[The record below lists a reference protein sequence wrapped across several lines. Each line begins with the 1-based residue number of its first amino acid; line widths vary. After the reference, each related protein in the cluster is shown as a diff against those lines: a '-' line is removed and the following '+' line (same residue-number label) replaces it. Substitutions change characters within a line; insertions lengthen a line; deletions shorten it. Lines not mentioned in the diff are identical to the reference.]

1 MKADVSSKPKSAP
14 RSNRE
19 NSRAI
24 LAKPRARKK
33 PVESLRAPGRPK
45 GQAEQNDAA
54 TRRRILE
61 AALQTF
67 SLHGFEGTSITSI
80 ARSHR
85 VSPPLIHYYFRN
97 KDELWRAAMDQG
109 IGDMVRNL
117 REVCDE
123 LIEAD
128 CIARLKFF
136 IRRYIA
142 LVAERPAVFRVIVR
156 ESDTPNPRLS
166 WLAHHYMTPLYT
178 LIIELV
184 QTAQEAGRIKT
195 IVPPYHMAQIITG
208 AAYHFLASRNR
219 LLEAYGIDVNSREA
233 RERHANAVVDI
244 LFNGMLTPTTP
255 AES

>member
-1 MKADVSSKPKSAP
+1 MKADVTSRPKSAS
-14 RSNRE
+14 RSSAA
-19 NSRAI
+19 NSTAT
-24 LAKPRARKK
+24 KPRARKK
-33 PVESLRAPGRPK
+33 PVHPLRAPGRPK
-45 GQAEQNDAA
+45 SQGEQNDAV
-54 TRRRILE
+54 TRRRILD

-85 VSPPLIHYYFRN
+85 VSPPLIHYYFRS

-117 REVCDE
+117 KEVCDE
-123 LIEAD
+123 LVEAD
-128 CIARLKFF
+128 SIARLKFF
-136 IRRYIA
+136 IRRYIT

-156 ESDTPNPRLS
+156 ESDTPNPRLT
-166 WLAHHYMTPLYT
+166 WLAHHYMTPFYT

-184 QTAQEAGRIKT
+184 QTAQEAGRIKS

-208 AAYHFLASRNR
+208 AAYHLLASRNR
-219 LLEAYGIDVNSREA
+219 LLEAYGIDVNTREA

-244 LFNGMLTPTTP
+244 LFNGMLTSTTP
-255 AES
+255 GQS

>member
-1 MKADVSSKPKSAP
+1 MKADVSSRPKSAS
-14 RSNRE
+14 RSSAANP
-19 NSRAI
+19 SATQ
-24 LAKPRARKK
+24 AKSKARKK
-33 PVESLRAPGRPK
+33 PVQAVRARGRPK
-45 GQAEQNDAA
+45 GQGGENDAA
-54 TRRRILE
+54 TRRRILD

-85 VSPPLIHYYFRN
+85 VSPPLIHYYFGS

-117 REVCDE
+117 KEVCDE
-123 LIEAD
+123 LVEAD
-128 CIARLKFF
+128 CLARLKFF

-142 LVAERPAVFRVIVR
+142 LVVERPAVFRVIVR
-156 ESDTPNPRLS
+156 ESDTPNPRLT
-166 WLAHHYMTPLYT
+166 WLAHHYMTPFYT

-219 LLEAYGIDVNSREA
+219 LLEAYGVDVNTREA

-244 LFNGMLTPTTP
+244 LFNGMLTPTT
-255 AES
+255 AEQG